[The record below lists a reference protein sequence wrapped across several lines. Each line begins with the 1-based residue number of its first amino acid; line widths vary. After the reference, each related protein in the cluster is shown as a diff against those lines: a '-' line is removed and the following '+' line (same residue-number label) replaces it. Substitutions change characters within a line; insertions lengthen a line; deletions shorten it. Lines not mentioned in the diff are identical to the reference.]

1 VLAGAGGI
9 LWPWELPAR
18 SVFSFIIGRRANMDQ
33 TTQIIN
39 RVLPILILIFLGHWI
54 RRRNFLSEGTVE
66 DLRKITVNLALP
78 SVLFIS
84 FLQIELKSAYFVIF
98 GLVFLLCMGLF
109 WLGRFLKQ
117 QLRVQQ
123 TYFPFLIT
131 GFEYG
136 MLGVSL
142 FGSAYGLENIGYIA
156 VVDLGHEIFIWFVF
170 LALLL
175 VKRDG
180 LQDPRQLVRTFFK
193 SPVIIA
199 ILAGIILN
207 VTGVQEPLYRLPL
220 TGALMATLQF
230 LGNLTIPLI
239 LMLVGYGIKLDRHG
253 VKDALRVV
261 LIRLTI
267 LIPLALVL
275 NMFLIRNLLHLERPF
290 ETALFTLLILPPPFI
305 VPLYA
310 RPEMIEEKRYINN
323 VLTLY
328 TVVSIA
334 IYSVYLIANPGM

>member
-1 VLAGAGGI
+1 MNHFAYLVTGTA
-9 LWPWELPAR
+9 
-18 SVFSFIIGRRANMDQ
+18 
-33 TTQIIN
+33 TQMIN
-39 RVLPILILIFLGHWI
+39 RVLPILILIALGHWI
-54 RRRNFLSEGTVE
+54 RRRNFLAETTVE
-66 DLRKITVNLALP
+66 DLKKIAVNLALP
-78 SVLFIS
+78 AVLFTS
-84 FLQIELKSAYFVIF
+84 FLQIELKSAYLVIF
-98 GLVFLLCMGLF
+98 GVVFALCLALF
-109 WLGRFLKQ
+109 WLGRFLKR
-117 QLRVQQ
+117 QLHVQH

-175 VKRDG
+175 MKRDN
-180 LQDPRQLVRTFFK
+180 LRDPGQLVQAFFK
-193 SPVIIA
+193 SPVIVA

-207 VTGVQEPLYRLPL
+207 LAGVQEALDRLPV
-220 TGALMATLQF
+220 TGALMSTLQF

-239 LMLVGYGIKLDRHG
+239 LIIVGYGIKLDRQG
-253 VKDALRVV
+253 VRDALGVI
-261 LIRLTI
+261 LIRLVI

-275 NMFLIRNLLHLERPF
+275 NVFLIRNLLHLERPF
-290 ETALFTLLILPPPFI
+290 EDALFTLFILPPPFI

-323 VLTLY
+323 VLTVY
-328 TVVSIA
+328 TVVSVA
-334 IYSVYLIANPGM
+334 IYTVYLIITS

>member
-1 VLAGAGGI
+1 
-9 LWPWELPAR
+9 
-18 SVFSFIIGRRANMDQ
+18 MDQ
-33 TTQIIN
+33 TTQIVN
-39 RVLPILILIFLGHWI
+39 RVLPILMLISLGHWI
-54 RRRNFLSEGTVE
+54 HRRNFLSEGTVE
-66 DLRKITVNLALP
+66 GLKKIAVNLALP
-78 SVLFIS
+78 SVLFVS
-84 FLQIELKSAYFVIF
+84 FLQIELKRAYFAVF
-98 GLVFLLCMGLF
+98 GVVFLLCIGLF

-117 QLRVQQ
+117 RLHVQQ

-175 VKRDG
+175 VERDG
-180 LQDPRQLVRTFFK
+180 LQDPGQLVRAFLK

-199 ILAGIILN
+199 ILAGIVLN
-207 VTGVQEPLYRLPL
+207 VIGVQQALYRLPI
-220 TGALMATLQF
+220 TGALMSTLEF

-239 LMLVGYGIKLDRHG
+239 LIIVGYGIKLDRHG
-253 VKDALRVV
+253 VKDALKVI
-261 LIRLTI
+261 LIRLAI
-267 LIPLALVL
+267 LIPLAFAL
-275 NMFLIRNLLHLERPF
+275 NTFLIRNLLHLERPF
-290 ETALFTLLILPPPFI
+290 EAALFTLLILPPPFI

-328 TVVSIA
+328 TVVSVA
-334 IYSVYLIANPGM
+334 LFTVYLIANPWT